1 MRPHKIEPYRS
12 VFDAI
17 AGPGC
22 PLCRYMRNYQ
32 AKCVQ
37 ASLDPRPKGICNFHA
52 WAIAAIHDRLDAS
65 QVFLNLLSSASLG
78 GSMDCD
84 ICLRLAKED
93 GTQLRL
99 VSASFKTLS
108 TVHWLNT
115 YGEICIPHSIEL
127 RKQVSLVHTPVID
140 RAVARYRDKL
150 IRSLQD
156 QQGVDIEGAGWGV
169 LGHAAEFLAGQR
181 GLYR

>member
-1 MRPHKIEPYRS
+1 MRSHKIEPYRS

-17 AGPGC
+17 TGPGC

-37 ASLDPRPKGICNFHA
+37 ASLNPRPTGVCNFHA

-78 GSMDCD
+78 NSTHCD
-84 ICLRLAKED
+84 ICQRLEKED
-93 GTQLRL
+93 KAQLRL
-99 VSASFKTLS
+99 IGHSFKTMQA
-108 TVHWLNT
+108 VQWLNT
-115 YGEICIPHSIEL
+115 YEEICIPHSLEL
-127 RKQVSLVHTPVID
+127 RKFAPAVHLHLID
-140 RAVARYRDKL
+140 KAIARYRDKL
-150 IRSLQD
+150 MRTLQE

-169 LGHAAEFLAGQR
+169 LGHAAEFIAGQR